1 MKKYRQVFSMLLVV
15 ALAAGVAFWL
25 RPNDSK
31 RIKKRFH
38 QACSILSKSSAENP
52 AVMAFKMFDFG
63 TICADSVTLEIQDAP
78 IKGTLSNEMLISELT
93 RYRTFCNSISINP
106 LDVEVNVTTPT
117 SATAE
122 CVVQAK
128 IDGSDFAF
136 DEIRHFQLRLQ
147 KIEKS
152 WKITAL
158 ADNEILAK

>member
-1 MKKYRQVFSMLLVV
+1 MLLV
-15 ALAAGVAFWL
+15 ATLAAGVAFYL

-38 QACSILSKSSAENP
+38 QACSILSKSSTENP

-63 TICADSVTLEIQDAP
+63 TICANSVTFEIQDAP
-78 IKGTLSNEMLISELT
+78 IKGTLSNEVLISELT
-93 RYRTFCNSISINP
+93 RYRTFCNSISITP
-106 LDVEVNVTTPT
+106 LDIEVHITTPT
-117 SATAE
+117 RADAE

-128 IDGSDFAF
+128 IDSNNFTF

-158 ADNEILAK
+158 ADNEILVK